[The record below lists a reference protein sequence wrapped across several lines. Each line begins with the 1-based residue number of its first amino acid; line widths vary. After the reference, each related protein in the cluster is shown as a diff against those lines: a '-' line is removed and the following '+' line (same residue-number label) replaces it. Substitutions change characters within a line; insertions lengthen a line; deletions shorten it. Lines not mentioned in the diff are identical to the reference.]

1 MIKSRRPRKADVFS
15 LIIENRTL
23 FHNTGALIYCDE
35 NGKTT
40 GTTDVFDRIDAYR
53 KHFIEV
59 GLGADYV
66 ENFIR

>member
-1 MIKSRRPRKADVFS
+1 MPQYVMSS
-15 LIIENRTL
+15 LNVNKRTL

-40 GTTDVFDRIDAYR
+40 GTTDVFDRVEACR
-53 KHFIEV
+53 KHFAEV

>member
-1 MIKSRRPRKADVFS
+1 MSS
-15 LIIENRTL
+15 LIVDMRTL

-40 GTTDVFDRIDAYR
+40 GTTDVFDRIEASR

-66 ENFIR
+66 DQFIR